1 MNYDFNPVII
11 EESFK
16 RIKKY
21 IVKTPLMKSNL
32 LSDKNTKI
40 YFKMENRQ
48 KLNCCKIRGAFAKLT
63 QLNNKTPIIAVSSGN
78 HGLSISYASKILGF
92 KNTYIYLS
100 KSTTKDKIENI
111 YSYGVNV
118 NKDGLDYDD
127 AHRLAE
133 EFTKK
138 VKGTFI
144 DPCSDNI
151 ALAGQGTIAI
161 EILDD
166 LPNVDQIFIPVG
178 GGGIF
183 AGIAIYAKSKNPNI
197 RIIAVQTEMSPS
209 FSDSIKDGI
218 RYENYKA
225 KGESI
230 CDALLGGVGDL
241 PYSCIDNYLDDGMV
255 VGEKYVKKAIIHL
268 LLKEKNLVE
277 PAGAIG
283 LGAYFMYPE
292 KFKNKKNVI
301 ILSGGNID
309 ESLLLSILQENR
321 KEE

>member
-63 QLNNKTPIIAVSSGN
+63 QLDNKTPIIAVSSGN

-161 EILDD
+161 EILED

-230 CDALLGGVGDL
+230 CDALLGGVGEL
-241 PYSCIDNYLDDGMV
+241 PYSLIDNYLDDVMV
-255 VGEKYVKKAIIHL
+255 VEEKYVKKAIIHL